1 MEVTKFWSSVKP
13 RDVIAEGLR
22 QRRAHLW
29 IQAVAAVSLSAAA
42 VLAPDA
48 AQAADTPSADTAASD
63 TLADVIVTATRRE
76 QNLNDV
82 PFSTTALSGDPLQ
95 TLGDAG
101 DDIRQL
107 AFKVPSLNIE
117 SSNGRAFPRFYIR
130 GYGNS
135 DYHDFASQ
143 PVGLIYDD
151 IVQENPALKGFPIFD
166 QSDVEVLRGPQG
178 TLFGRNSP
186 AGVVKLESAK
196 PVIGETSGFFS
207 ISDGTYN
214 SGVVQGAANVPVND
228 QMAFRISVQGQHRN
242 DWVNDPVNLTTL
254 GGFNDWA
261 ARAQLLYKPTDTFSA
276 LLNVH
281 GRDLTGSSTL
291 FRANIIQPG
300 SNALIPGFDPAEL
313 YTDGPNS
320 SNLQTV
326 GANVHLTW
334 SLPNLTLQS
343 ITGYESIL
351 HYLAI
356 GDITGGCGEAFPP
369 INSQCY
375 ATFPS
380 GSGPGFIPFAVET
393 SAGIKSHTQL
403 TQEFRVVSANEGPL
417 KGQAGV
423 FIFYEDVIADD
434 DDYCA
439 VGECV
444 ATAPLFVL
452 QDITR
457 TKQRND
463 AEAIFGS
470 LDYKVTDAL
479 TATAGLRYT
488 ADHRTMTSGFTDVVA
503 PLFPPGNATT
513 APYYAGKSASN
524 VSWDVS
530 ATYKLNPDTSV
541 YARVATG
548 FRAPTLGEPGAGIGI
563 QVANAETTISYEAGI
578 KADMFDRRA
587 RVAFDGYYFNVSN
600 QQLSAVGGASNVT
613 QLVNAEHTIGYGSEL
628 DFEAHPMPNLTFNVS
643 GSLNITR
650 IEDPSLVVAVGGGV
664 PVGDALNPTYS
675 LPGAFGPVYY
685 ARINGNPLPQAAKWV
700 GDVSLRYDIPLE
712 ASGKL
717 YVYTDWS
724 YRSGINFF
732 LYESKEFDGP
742 SLTQGGVRLGYEW
755 ADGKYDAAVFC
766 RNCTNEI
773 RAIGGIDF
781 ADLLGYVN
789 DPRIFGVQFRAKF

>member
-1 MEVTKFWSSVKP
+1 MKTTNCLARWSAVFS
-13 RDVIAEGLR
+13 AMML
-22 QRRAHLW
+22 A
-29 IQAVAAVSLSAAA
+29 AVAAGSFLMPIAAR
-42 VLAPDA
+42 A
-48 AQAADTPSADTAASD
+48 AGANSDTAESD
-63 TLADVIVTATRRE
+63 TLAEVIVTATRRE

-82 PFSTTALSGDPLQ
+82 PFSATALSGEPLL
-95 TLGDAG
+95 TLGSAG
-101 DDIRQL
+101 DDIKQL

-143 PVGLIYDD
+143 PVGLVYDD

-166 QSDVEVLRGPQG
+166 QADVEILRGPQG

-196 PVIGETSGFFS
+196 PVIGETSGSAS

-214 SGVVQGAANVPVND
+214 SAVVQGIVNLPVTD
-228 QMAFRISVQGQHRN
+228 QSAFRLSIQGQHRD
-242 DWVNDPVNLTTL
+242 DWVKDPVNDTKL

-261 ARAQLLYKPTDTFSA
+261 ARAQFLIKPSDTFTA

-281 GRDLTGSSTL
+281 GRDMTGSSTL

-300 SNALIPGFDPAEL
+300 SNALIPGFDPARI

-320 SNLQTV
+320 ASLRTI
-326 GANVHLTW
+326 GANLHLTW
-334 SLPNLTLQS
+334 SLPGVTLQS

-351 HYLAI
+351 HYFAI
-356 GDITGGCGEAFPP
+356 GDITGGCGQAFPP
-369 INSQCY
+369 LNPQCNTVF
-375 ATFPS
+375 AS

-393 SAGIKSHTQL
+393 SAGIPKASTQL
-403 TQEFRVVSANEGPL
+403 TQEFRVVSDAQGPL
-417 KGQAGV
+417 KWQAGM
-423 FIFYEDVIADD
+423 FLFYEDVTAND

-444 ATAPLFVL
+444 SAAPLFAL
-452 QDITR
+452 QDITA
-457 TKQRND
+457 TQQKND

-470 LDYKVTDAL
+470 LDYKFTDAF
-479 TATAGLRYT
+479 TATAGVRFT
-488 ADHRTMTSGFTDVVA
+488 EDHRTMTAGFTDIVQ
-503 PLFPPGNATT
+503 PFFGPPGNAIT
-513 APYYAGKSASN
+513 APYRATKNASN

-530 ATYKLNPDTSV
+530 GNYKINPDV
-541 YARVATG
+541 NLYARVATG

-563 QVANAETTISYEAGI
+563 QTTRAETTISYEAGI
-578 KADMFDRRA
+578 KADLFEHKA
-587 RVAFDGYYFNVSN
+587 RLAFDGFYYDVSN
-600 QQLSAVGGASNVT
+600 QQLSAVGGTSNVT
-613 QLVNAEHTIGYGSEL
+613 QLVNAAHTIGYGSEL
-628 DFEAHPMPNLTFNVS
+628 EFEAHPVPNLTFNIS

-664 PVGDALNPTYS
+664 PAGDALNPTYTK
-675 LPGAFGPVYY
+675 PNAFGGLNYY
-685 ARINGNPLPQAAKWV
+685 AYIDGNPLPQAAKWV
-700 GDVSLRYDIPLE
+700 GDVSLRYDIPLTPG
-712 ASGKL
+712 GKL

-732 LYESKEFDGP
+732 LYEAKEFDGP
-742 SLTQGGVRLGYEW
+742 SLAQAGLRLGYTW

-766 RNCTNEI
+766 RNCTNQI

-781 ADLLGYVN
+781 ADLLGYIN
-789 DPRIFGVQFRAKF
+789 DPRIIGAQIRVKF